1 MAKTAE
7 QKAAKAAA
15 KAESQ
20 QLKSAQK
27 AEVAALKSVGATKSA
42 IKAEQKANKVE
53 LKALTQAQKSGTYT
67 PRTDLTGVLSGAD
80 TYANQAYAQQV
91 AGLLNSAAQNYT
103 DYNIA
108 TVNKRGNVTTGV
120 GLDKLVDYELG
131 KTGDKF
137 NKLMDRAQ
145 TYVGNTYSAADL
157 AAQGVRLKEDK
168 KNPGLY
174 KWSTGGD
181 GNKEITYF
189 TQNPDGTYTGAGIN
203 RVRTEAQDGG
213 LFDTALG
220 KIALGI
226 GGFYLGPSLGVL
238 GTGLLGGAASK
249 LTGGEFLPGALAA
262 GGGAFAGTGGFSN
275 IPGVSDITSRLPSFS
290 DIPGVS
296 DIARFVAGPTQPAAP
311 IYDAVT
317 GQMVSGGE
325 TLSGVLTGTGQ
336 NLGSFGQLGSAMPFN
351 PANISLSPTIP
362 GLEAQI
368 GTAGFGSALRPAAEL
383 AADLVA
389 AGFAPGTAANL
400 AGTTAAGIGATNLL
414 GGATAL
420 APVASG
426 LSWID
431 KLKGLLPSGRPSLPF
446 GNIGS
451 NVISGLLQPQQPL
464 PEEVGG
470 GGFAGASPDY
480 NALIAALGAPR
491 AQPRSL
497 V

>member
-1 MAKTAE
+1 M
-7 QKAAKAAA
+7 
-15 KAESQ
+15 
-20 QLKSAQK
+20 
-27 AEVAALKSVGATKSA
+27 
-42 IKAEQKANKVE
+42 
-53 LKALTQAQKSGTYT
+53 
-67 PRTDLTGVLSGAD
+67 SGAD

-108 TVNKRGNVTTGV
+108 TVNKAGNVTTGV

-131 KTGDKF
+131 KTGKRFDT
-137 NKLMDRAQ
+137 LMDRAQ

-157 AAQGVRLKEDK
+157 AAQGVKLKEDK

-189 TQNPDGTYTGAGIN
+189 TQNPDGTFTGAGIN
-203 RVRTEAQDGG
+203 RTRTEAQDSGF
-213 LFDTALG
+213 FDSPLG

-226 GGFYLGPSLGVL
+226 GGFYLGPGIGALAGLSGTTAGVV
-238 GTGLLGGAASK
+238 GGGLLGGTLSK
-249 LTGGEFLPGALAA
+249 LGGGQFLPGVLSGAA
-262 GGGAFAGTGGFSN
+262 GGFSGAGGLES
-275 IPGVSDITSRLPSFS
+275 IPGVSDITRKLPGLPE
-290 DIPGVS
+290 IPGIS
-296 DIARFVAGPTQPAAP
+296 DIARFAAGPTQPAAP

-451 NVISGLLQPQQPL
+451 NVISGLLQPQQQL
-464 PEEVGG
+464 PEQMGG
-470 GGFAGASPDY
+470 GGYAGADPRYD
-480 NALIAALGAPR
+480 ALIAALSAPR
-491 AQPRSL
+491 VQPRSL